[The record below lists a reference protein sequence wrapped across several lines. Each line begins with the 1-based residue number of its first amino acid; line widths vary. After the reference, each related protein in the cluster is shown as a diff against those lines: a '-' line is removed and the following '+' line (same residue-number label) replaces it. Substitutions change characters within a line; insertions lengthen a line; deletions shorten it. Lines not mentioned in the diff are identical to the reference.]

1 MEKKKRETKAKGS
14 SVITNILEELTQK
27 NQEVDP
33 IEGEKL
39 ANGFFRSKRN
49 LALRI
54 KDEMNNQVSEVE
66 QEKTELIQKLNHALV
81 RLDKL
86 NTKNRTM
93 SNDLVDKIK
102 FVRDLQKATSGGDD
116 MEGIISN

>member
-1 MEKKKRETKAKGS
+1 
-14 SVITNILEELTQK
+14 
-27 NQEVDP
+27 
-33 IEGEKL
+33 
-39 ANGFFRSKRN
+39 
-49 LALRI
+49 
-54 KDEMNNQVSEVE
+54 MNNQVSEVE